1 MLRRFNSAG
10 VALSPAGIVVSDAG
24 GTVIDLKLA
33 ATVNGYALLWF
44 TRDNNET
51 KGFWL
56 PLGR

>member
-1 MLRRFNSAG
+1 M
-10 VALSPAGIVVSDAG
+10 VSDAG